1 MTQDSADGC
10 KAVYVGNLD
19 SRVNMA
25 KLADLFPAN
34 DRIRRIKILPD
45 RHVSLGNGSK
55 GRKCPLFFLY
65 FVFPFLPPLYTHYI
79 FGSDIFGVSLLD
91 AHYDILLG
99 TFFSLFKGLSQEID
113 SILPDRE
120 ICVSSL

>member
-34 DRIRRIKILPD
+34 DQIRRIKILPD
-45 RHVSLGNGSK
+45 RHVSLGNVSQ

-65 FVFPFLPPLYTHYI
+65 FVFPFLHLFITLY
-79 FGSDIFGVSLLD
+79 FRL
-91 AHYDILLG
+91 
-99 TFFSLFKGLSQEID
+99 
-113 SILPDRE
+113 
-120 ICVSSL
+120 